1 MRIILVCLYL
11 TMTAVNHGFAREKTR
26 PVTDDSLQV
35 YFERIH
41 RMADD
46 RQKMEIN
53 RQLVSVLQQAL
64 AEDTALNRTFGD
76 VRNLGILVAPD
87 SSFRIIQWNIP
98 LNDGTHYYQSLIQ
111 KKNGI
116 VPADIMQLS
125 GRSGPLNQAGDGML
139 THDRWYGCLY
149 YDMITVPTDSVP
161 YYVLLGTDMYDL
173 FSSRKIIDVL
183 WFDRQ
188 GDPVFG
194 LPVFI
199 ENETPVCRMIF
210 EYTAQATMTL
220 RYHPDRHMIIFDH
233 LSPPDPSLTGQYR
246 FYGPDFSYDG
256 LKFREGKWHF
266 TEDVD
271 VRNR

>member
-1 MRIILVCLYL
+1 MCMYL
-11 TMTAVNHGFAREKTR
+11 MMTVVNPGFARVETQA
-26 PVTDDSLQV
+26 VTDDSLQV
-35 YFERIH
+35 YFDKIY

-64 AEDTALNRTFGD
+64 AEDTALTRTFGD
-76 VRNLGILVAPD
+76 VRNMGSLVAPD
-87 SSFRIIQWNIP
+87 SSFRILQWNIP

-111 KKNGI
+111 KKTGI
-116 VPADIMQLS
+116 LPADIVLLS
-125 GRSGPLNQAGDGML
+125 GRSGPLNQAGNGML

-149 YDMITVPTDSVP
+149 YDMITVQTDSVP
-161 YYVLLGTDMYDL
+161 YYVLLGTDMHDL

-188 GDPVFG
+188 GNPVFG
-194 LPVFI
+194 LPVFV

-210 EYTAQATMTL
+210 EYTAQATMTI
-220 RYHPDRHMIIFDH
+220 RYHPDRQMIIFDH

-256 LKFREGKWHF
+256 LMFREGKWYL